1 MHFHSACPEQL
12 WSYSDIETYSFCT
25 QVAQKAVPTVQR
37 ITVVA
42 GPGATVRLNYF
53 VPITG
58 TNIDDLGFM
67 IKCRPPHS
75 TSRLPQEGYY
85 TNNSSFQCLAI
96 FVP

>member
-1 MHFHSACPEQL
+1 M
-12 WSYSDIETYSFCT
+12 
-25 QVAQKAVPTVQR
+25 VQKAVPTVQR

-67 IKCRPPHS
+67 IKCRLPHS
-75 TSRLPQEGYY
+75 TSRLPQEEYY
-85 TNNSSFQCLAI
+85 TITSRFQCSAI